1 MEWSLLPPVTKEMIA
16 QAEQV
21 TGRFQGDPS
30 FAYEFAEINAED
42 AEKLIEGGKEVN
54 TAKHF

>member
-1 MEWSLLPPVTKEMIA
+1 MTKEMIA